1 MDIEIARVNK
11 DNKAEIADNKGNKAK
26 NMDTIEYK
34 AKNKYRQGPHHCSEH
49 RSHAH
54 CQRARREARQGNR
67 TKSPN
72 MTSSQ

>member
-11 DNKAEIADNKGNKAK
+11 DNKAEIAGNKAK
-26 NMDTIEYK
+26 KMDTMDNK
-34 AKNKYRQGPHHCSEH
+34 TKNKYSQGPHHCAEH

-67 TKSPN
+67 TNSPN
-72 MTSSQ
+72 TTSSQ